1 MTSVRTVATRRPPIT
16 VIAIGARS
24 SLPSPSPTAIGKS
37 PSTVVD
43 VVMRIGRNRSF
54 PASFKAAM
62 VSTRTLASAEKEG
75 WGERAPRVFGWKV
88 GGNCARALASN
99 RPVAFG
105 YGGIAVMLV

>member
-1 MTSVRTVATRRPPIT
+1 M
-16 VIAIGARS
+16 IAIGARS

-75 WGERAPRVFGWKV
+75 WANGHRGFS
-88 GGNCARALASN
+88 GGRW
-99 RPVAFG
+99 V
-105 YGGIAVMLV
+105 GIALVRWRQIDRWRSATGALPLC